1 MNFEVLKFKNIRRAV
16 LAAILL
22 PFVFMIA
29 EGVVL
34 IRSSLMQYRALE
46 NDHLFADVL
55 ARGGSIAANE
65 ILAELVATRTYI
77 NNPDEMTRAAMM
89 ERRSALDSERA
100 RFNASL
106 PPVETLDLGLQS
118 QLSDLRLAY
127 SRIVAARSAVDR
139 GYYGKGGNPVHIYGQ
154 AGLKQLGLVSS
165 LSSRIHDPVLMRKSS
180 ELMSIL
186 LTYYGERLIG
196 NLGQRYFDQTDFSAM
211 SHEQLVQGEM
221 MLGNGMDRLRFHS
234 SSPVVREIL
243 AYRAQPDEVW
253 ADTFTKA
260 MVSGALRPD
269 KAIRDKWIGIQNE
282 RLDFLRQKIASVTDD
297 IHVTGQ
303 KLSIR
308 SHIHMTVVLALSF
321 GLVLLVALIVALA
334 VRGIRLVARV
344 TEERELLINELRNA
358 AQTDLLTGLYNR
370 RGFEAAALALLMQ
383 AEYGS
388 RWISVVLF
396 DLDHFKKINDVY
408 GHDAGDIVLKHVAGI
423 ARESFRSFDL
433 LVRHGGEEFMA
444 LLPDSTPED
453 AAIVAERVRLAIE
466 AADIALPSGEHLRVT
481 ASFGCAGRANAVSNR
496 NFDDLVKR
504 ADLALYAAKASGRNC
519 VVAGPIVPV
528 AAPQEERRKAAGGT
542 HDLRS

>member
-1 MNFEVLKFKNIRRAV
+1 MNFEVMKFRNIRRAV
-16 LAAILL
+16 LVAILL
-22 PFVFMIA
+22 PFVFMIV

-34 IRSSLMQYRALE
+34 IRSSLMQYRTLE

-65 ILAELVATRTYI
+65 ILAELVATRVFL
-77 NNPDEMTRAAMM
+77 NNPDEMTKAAMM
-89 ERRSALDSERA
+89 ERRRSLDGERG
-100 RFNASL
+100 RFNVSL
-106 PPVETLDLGLQS
+106 PPIGTLDFGLRS

-127 SRIVAARSAVDR
+127 SRIIAARSAVDK
-139 GYYGKGGNPVHIYGQ
+139 GYYGKGGNPVHVYAQ
-154 AGLKQLGLVSS
+154 AGLKQLGLVES
-165 LSSRIHDPVLMRKSS
+165 LSSRIHDPVLLRKSS

-196 NLGQRYFDQTDFSAM
+196 SLGQRYFDRSDFSAM

-243 AYRAQPDEVW
+243 TYRAQSEEVW
-253 ADTFTKA
+253 ADTFTQA

-269 KAIRDKWIGIQNE
+269 KAIRDKWIRIQNE
-282 RLDFLRQKIASVTDD
+282 RLNFLRKKIDSVTDD

-303 KLSIR
+303 TLSMR
-308 SHIHMTVVLALSF
+308 SHIHMTIVLALSS
-321 GLVLLVALIVALA
+321 GLVLLVALIAVLA

-344 TEERELLINELRNA
+344 TEERELLVNELRNA

-370 RGFEAAALALLMQ
+370 RGFEVAAYALLKQ
-383 AEYGS
+383 AEHGS

-396 DLDHFKKINDVY
+396 DLDHFKKINDLH
-408 GHDAGDIVLKHVAGI
+408 GHDAGDIVLKRIAGVA
-423 ARESFRSFDL
+423 RDNFRSFDL

-453 AAIVAERVRLAIE
+453 AVVVAERVRLAIE
-466 AADIALPSGEHLRVT
+466 AAAIELPGGDALKVT
-481 ASFGCAGRANAVSNR
+481 ASFGCAGRAYNASNR
-496 NFDDLVKR
+496 NFEDLVKR

-519 VVAGPIVPV
+519 VVTGPMVPS
-528 AAPQEERRKAAGGT
+528 ATPQEERRKA
-542 HDLRS
+542 

>member
-1 MNFEVLKFKNIRRAV
+1 MNFEAVKFKNIRRAV

-22 PFVFMIA
+22 PFVFMIV

-34 IRSSLMQYRALE
+34 IRSSLMQYHALE

-65 ILAELVATRTYI
+65 ILAELVATRAYI
-77 NNPDEMTRAAMM
+77 NDRDEITRASMI
-89 ERRSALDSERA
+89 ERRNSLDSELA

-106 PPVETLDLGLQS
+106 PAAGAMDVGLQS
-118 QLSDLRLAY
+118 QLSNLRLAY

-154 AGLKQLGLVSS
+154 AGLKQLGLVES

-196 NLGQRYFDQTDFSAM
+196 SLGQRYLDRTDFSAM

-234 SSPVVREIL
+234 SSPVIQEIL
-243 AYRAQPDEVW
+243 DYRAQPDEVW
-253 ADTFTKA
+253 ADTFTQA
-260 MVSGALRPD
+260 MVSGVLRPD

-303 KLSIR
+303 RLSMR
-308 SHIHMTVVLALSF
+308 SHIHMTIVLALSA
-321 GLVLLVALIVALA
+321 GLVLLVALIAALA

-344 TEERELLINELRNA
+344 TEERELLVNELRNA

-383 AEYGS
+383 AGS

-396 DLDHFKKINDVY
+396 DLDHFKKINDVH
-408 GHDAGDIVLKHVAGI
+408 GHDAGDVVLKHVAGV

-466 AADIALPSGEHLRVT
+466 AADIELPSGERLRVT
-481 ASFGCAGRANAVSNR
+481 ASFGCAGRTNAVSNR

-519 VVAGPIVPV
+519 VVAGPIVPST
-528 AAPQEERRKAAGGT
+528 APQEERRKAAGGS
-542 HDLRS
+542 HDIRI

>member
-1 MNFEVLKFKNIRRAV
+1 MNFEAVKFKNIRRAV

-34 IRSSLMQYRALE
+34 IRSSLTQYRALE

-55 ARGGSIAANE
+55 ARGGSIAANQ

-77 NNPDEMTRAAMM
+77 NNPDETTRAAML
-89 ERRSALDSERA
+89 ERRSALDIERA
-100 RFNASL
+100 HFNASL
-106 PPVETLDLGLQS
+106 PAAEALDVGLRS
-118 QLSDLRLAY
+118 QLSNLRLAY
-127 SRIVAARSAVDR
+127 SRIIAARSAVDQ

-154 AGLKQLGLVSS
+154 AGLKQLGLVES
-165 LSSRIHDPVLMRKSS
+165 LSLRIHDPVLMRKSS

-186 LTYYGERLIG
+186 LSYYGERLIG
-196 NLGQRYFDQTDFSAM
+196 NLGQRYLDRTDFSAM
-211 SHEQLVQGEM
+211 SHEQLVQGQM

-234 SSPVVREIL
+234 SSPVVRDIL
-243 AYRAQPDEVW
+243 AYRAQADEVW
-253 ADTFTKA
+253 ADTFTQA

-269 KAIRDKWIGIQNE
+269 KAIRDKWIGIQNA
-282 RLDFLRQKIASVTDD
+282 RLGFLRQKIDSVTTD

-303 KLSIR
+303 ALSMR
-308 SHIHMTVVLALSF
+308 SHVHMTIVLALSC
-321 GLVLLVALIVALA
+321 GLVLLVALIAALA

-344 TEERELLINELRNA
+344 TEERELLIKELRNA

-383 AEYGS
+383 AKYGS

-396 DLDHFKKINDVY
+396 DLDHFKKINDMH
-408 GHDAGDIVLKHVAGI
+408 GHDAGDIVLKRVAGI
-423 ARESFRSFDL
+423 ARETFRSFDL

-453 AAIVAERVRLAIE
+453 AAVVAERVRSAIE
-466 AADIALPSGEHLRVT
+466 AAEIELPGGEILRVT
-481 ASFGCAGRANAVSNR
+481 ASFGCAGRANAASNR
-496 NFDDLVKR
+496 NFEDLVKR

-519 VVAGPIVPV
+519 VVAGPVVP
-528 AAPQEERRKAAGGT
+528 AAGQEERRRMAAGS
-542 HDLRS
+542 HESRL